1 LKGKIK
7 ISRPIVLAGLFCIA
21 SFILIGRLYKLQIL
35 NGESYA
41 NEFEL
46 MTKKTLVLKGT
57 RGNIYDRNGNLLA
70 GNELAYS
77 ATLEDNGEY
86 ETDRERQLTLN
97 SIAYHIIRLFK
108 KNGETLNNE
117 LKIIINKDGNFVY
130 SVEGISLKRFK
141 ADIFGQAYIEDMK
154 PEEVN
159 ISAEAMVEYLCS
171 EEKFSLYSENEE
183 PYSNKELEKYQL
195 NHEYSKTELLG
206 IIGIRYMLFLN
217 SYQKYL
223 PVTIAKDISEET
235 AAYLL
240 ENKDTLQGVNI
251 EEELLRVYEAG
262 EAFSHLLGYTGK
274 ISYEELEELKEYN
287 DNYSLQSI
295 IGKAGIEQYMEES
308 LQGKDGEKEVYVNNT
323 GRVLK
328 EGESISETAAGKNVY
343 LSIDK
348 DLQTAVYKMLEQ
360 RIAGI
365 LVSNIINTKEFD
377 KSNIEDAS
385 EIKIPIYDVYNA
397 LFQNGAIDL
406 ERMDK
411 EKSTE
416 LENSILERV
425 KERKTELV
433 AELHE
438 ELTGDGTIYR
448 ELPKELQVYES
459 FIVNE
464 LGLLEET
471 AVDTAD
477 ETYVSWTE
485 NKDISLKD
493 YLKYAEKTNWIHR
506 EMLPEQEGYLTS
518 EEIYQAIVEKILN
531 QLSNNNIFD
540 RMIIKYML
548 LDDAV
553 TGMEVCNL
561 LYEQGIFS
569 KDDKEYEAL
578 QSGNLGAY
586 DFIITKISKLE
597 ITPAQLALEPYSGS
611 AVILES
617 GTGKVLACVTYP
629 GYDNNRLANVMDD
642 QYYDQLYQDLSIPF
656 YNRATQQLT
665 APGST
670 FKPITVIAGLEEG
683 VIHSGSS
690 VYCDGIFDQVAPS
703 LKCWNKSGHGEI
715 ANAASALKNSC
726 NDYLCETSYRLGQI
740 GRLEFDDNQALAYL
754 QDYSKLFNLHKKSG
768 IEITESEPHVT
779 DYAAVPSSIGQGTHN
794 YSTVQLARYADT
806 LATHGNSHKLS
817 LIRESQGTDSD
828 EFAPKIEGQINLP
841 DSVWNTVESGMC
853 QFIQSNEL
861 FKDLNLTIAGKSG
874 TAQEVED
881 RPDHALFIGYAPV
894 EEPEITMAVRIA
906 NGYASGNAVALG
918 RDIISYYFDLIS
930 ESDLISGNA
939 SEAVNVRTD

>member
-1 LKGKIK
+1 M
-7 ISRPIVLAGLFCIA
+7 A
-21 SFILIGRLYKLQIL
+21 SFILIVRLYKLQIL
-35 NGESYA
+35 NGKSYA

-46 MTKKTLVLKGT
+46 MTKKTLVLKGI

-86 ETDRERQLTLN
+86 KTNRERQLTLN
-97 SIAYHIIRLFK
+97 SIAYHLIKLFK
-108 KNGETLNNE
+108 NNGEKLNNE
-117 LKIIINKDGNFVY
+117 LKIIVNKNGDFEY
-130 SVEGISLKRFK
+130 SVDGISLKRFK
-141 ADIFGQAYIEDMK
+141 ADIFGRAYIEDMK
-154 PEEVN
+154 PEEAD
-159 ISAEAMVEYLCS
+159 ISAEDMVKYLCS
-171 EEKFSLYSENEE
+171 EDRFSLYSENEE

-195 NHEYSKTELLG
+195 NNEYNKTEMLG

-217 SYQKYL
+217 FYQKYL

-240 ENKDTLQGVNI
+240 ENKDTLQGVDI
-251 EEELLRVYEAG
+251 EEELLRVYEGG

-287 DNYSLQSI
+287 ENYSLQSI
-295 IGKAGIEQYMEES
+295 IGKTGIEQYMEES

-328 EGESISETAAGKNVY
+328 EEHISEPAAGKSVY

-365 LVSNIINTKEFD
+365 LVSNIMNAKEFD
-377 KSNIEDAS
+377 KTNIQDAS

-397 LFQNGAIDL
+397 LFQNGVIDL
-406 ERMDK
+406 ERMGK

-416 LENSILERV
+416 LENSIFERM
-425 KERKTELV
+425 KGRETEVL

-438 ELTGDGTIYR
+438 ELTGDGTVYR
-448 ELPKELQVYES
+448 DLPEELQIYES
-459 FIVNE
+459 FIVTE
-464 LGLLEET
+464 LGLLNET
-471 AVDTAD
+471 SVDTAD
-477 ETYVSWTE
+477 ETYISWTE

-493 YLKYAEKTNWIHR
+493 FLIHAEKANWIHR

-518 EEIYQAIVEKILN
+518 EEIYLAIVENILN
-531 QLSNNNIFD
+531 QLNNNNIFD
-540 RMIIKYML
+540 RMIIKDML
-548 LDDAV
+548 LDD
-553 TGMEVCNL
+553 TMSGMEVCNL

-569 KDDKEYEAL
+569 KDDHEYEAL
-578 QSGNLGAY
+578 QDGHLGAY
-586 DFIITKISKLE
+586 DFMITKISKLE

-611 AVILES
+611 VVILES
-617 GTGKVLACVTYP
+617 GKGKVLACVTYP
-629 GYDNNRLANVMDD
+629 GYDNNRLTNVMDD

-690 VYCDGIFDQVAPS
+690 SYCNGIFDQIAPS
-703 LKCWNKSGHGEI
+703 LKCWNKSGHGVI

-726 NDYLCETSYRLGQI
+726 NDYLCEISYRLGMI
-740 GRLEFDDNQALAYL
+740 GGQKFNDDQALEYL
-754 QDYSKLFNLHKKSG
+754 QNYAKLFNLHKKSG

-794 YSTVQLARYADT
+794 YSTVQLARYANT
-806 LATHGNSHKLS
+806 LATHGNSYKLS
-817 LIRESQGTDSD
+817 LIRESQGTES
-828 EFAPKIEGQINLP
+828 EQNSAFAPEIESQVNLP
-841 DSVWNTVESGMC
+841 DNVWKTVESGMC
-853 QFIQSNEL
+853 QFIQSNDL
-861 FKDLNLTIAGKSG
+861 FKDINLSIAGKSG
-874 TAQEVED
+874 TAQEAED

-918 RDIISYYFDLIS
+918 KDIISYYYHLIS

>member
-1 LKGKIK
+1 
-7 ISRPIVLAGLFCIA
+7 
-21 SFILIGRLYKLQIL
+21 
-35 NGESYA
+35 
-41 NEFEL
+41 
-46 MTKKTLVLKGT
+46 LVLKGT

-97 SIAYHIIRLFK
+97 SIAYHIIKLFK

-117 LKIIINKDGNFVY
+117 LKIIINKDGNFEY
-130 SVEGISLKRFK
+130 SVDGMSLKRFK

-154 PEEVN
+154 PEEAD
-159 ISAEAMVEYLCS
+159 ISAEDMVEYLCS

-195 NHEYSKTELLG
+195 NNEYSKTELLG

-251 EEELLRVYEAG
+251 EEELLRVYEGG

-323 GRVLK
+323 GRVRK

-377 KSNIEDAS
+377 KTNIEDAS

-425 KERKTELV
+425 KERKTEVL

-493 YLKYAEKTNWIHR
+493 FLKYAEKTNWIHR
-506 EMLPEQEGYLTS
+506 EMLTEQEGYLTS
-518 EEIYQAIVEKILN
+518 EEIYLAIVENILN

-548 LDDAV
+548 LDEAV

-569 KDDKEYEAL
+569 KVDKEYEAL
-578 QSGNLGAY
+578 QSGHLGAY
-586 DFIITKISKLE
+586 DFMITKISKLE

-629 GYDNNRLANVMDD
+629 GYDNNRMANVMDD

-703 LKCWNKSGHGEI
+703 LKCWNKSGHGEV

-754 QDYSKLFNLHKKSG
+754 QEYSKLFNLHKKSG

-874 TAQEVED
+874 TAQEAED

>member
-1 LKGKIK
+1 
-7 ISRPIVLAGLFCIA
+7 
-21 SFILIGRLYKLQIL
+21 
-35 NGESYA
+35 
-41 NEFEL
+41 
-46 MTKKTLVLKGT
+46 MKGT

-97 SIAYHIIRLFK
+97 SIAYHIIKLFK

-117 LKIIINKDGNFVY
+117 LKIIINKDGNFEY
-130 SVEGISLKRFK
+130 SVDGMSLKRFK

-154 PEEVN
+154 PEEAD
-159 ISAEAMVEYLCS
+159 ISAEDMVEYLCS

-195 NHEYSKTELLG
+195 NNEYSKTELLG

-251 EEELLRVYEAG
+251 EEELLRVYEGG

-323 GRVLK
+323 GRVRK

-377 KSNIEDAS
+377 KTNIEDAS

-425 KERKTELV
+425 KERKTEVL

-493 YLKYAEKTNWIHR
+493 FLKYAEKTNWIHR
-506 EMLPEQEGYLTS
+506 EMLTEQEGYLTS
-518 EEIYQAIVEKILN
+518 EEIYLAIVENILN

-548 LDDAV
+548 LDEAV

-569 KDDKEYEAL
+569 KVDKEYEAL
-578 QSGNLGAY
+578 QSGHLGAY
-586 DFIITKISKLE
+586 DFMITKISKLE

-629 GYDNNRLANVMDD
+629 GYDNNRMANVMDD

-703 LKCWNKSGHGEI
+703 LKCWNKSGHGEV

-754 QDYSKLFNLHKKSG
+754 QEYSKLFNLHKKSG

-874 TAQEVED
+874 TAQEAED